1 MKTRVRTVAI
11 GLGAALLVGVACGEG
26 RAIFNVD
33 VLSFIGGQGRDS
45 VNYVSPGGASGT
57 VDNPPVKVTL
67 LKGLGNSTV
76 DSVSLDVAA
85 QVHNLTDSGK
95 VKFQIFFSG
104 TEAGTYTGTPYAQDS
119 AVVHGDTVATLA
131 PGPIPV
137 LADSIFGKDT
147 IFVGVRVAVAA
158 RPGPSMTGW
167 VKLSRVILRIVLQDQ
182 IFH

>member
-1 MKTRVRTVAI
+1 MNTRVRSLAFVLA
-11 GLGAALLVGVACGEG
+11 AALLVGCGEG

-33 VLSFIGGQGRDS
+33 VLSFIGGGGKDS
-45 VNYVSPGGASGT
+45 VNYAIPGGASGT

-85 QVHNLTDSGK
+85 RVHNRTDSGK
-95 VKFQIFFSG
+95 VKFQIFFAG
-104 TEAGTYTGTPYAQDS
+104 TQAGTYLGTPYAQDS

-131 PGPIPV
+131 PGRIPI

-147 IFVGVRVAVAA
+147 IFVGVRVAVTA
-158 RPGPSMTGW
+158 RPGPTMTGA
-167 VKLSRVILRIVLQDQ
+167 VTLSRVILRIVLQDK

>member
-1 MKTRVRTVAI
+1 MKTRAWGLAI
-11 GLGAALLVGVACGEG
+11 ALAAAVLVACGEG

-33 VLSFIGGQGRDS
+33 VLSFIGGQGNDS
-45 VNYVSPGGASGT
+45 VHYTFPGGSSGT

-76 DSVSLDVAA
+76 DSVT
-85 QVHNLTDSGK
+85 LTVGATVENRTDTGT

-104 TEAGTYTGTPYAQDS
+104 TQAGTYAGTPYAQDS
-119 AVVHGDTVATLA
+119 AVVHGADTVTLS

-137 LADSIFGKDT
+137 TADSIFGKDT
-147 IFVGVRVAVAA
+147 IFVGVRVSVAA
-158 RPGPSMTGW
+158 RPGPSMDGTLR
-167 VKLSRVILRIVLQDQ
+167 LSKVLLRIVLQDK

>member
-1 MKTRVRTVAI
+1 MQTRVRSLAFV
-11 GLGAALLVGVACGEG
+11 LGAALLVGCGEG

-45 VNYVSPGGASGT
+45 VNYSFPGGASGT

-85 QVHNLTDSGK
+85 RIHNLTDSGK
-95 VKFQIFFSG
+95 VKFQIFFAG
-104 TEAGTYTGTPYAQDS
+104 TQAGTYLGTPYAQDS
-119 AVVHGDTVATLA
+119 AVLHGDTVATLS

-158 RPGPSMTGW
+158 RPGPTMTGA
-167 VKLSRVILRIVLQDQ
+167 VTLSRVILRIVLQDH

>member
-1 MKTRVRTVAI
+1 MNTRVWGLAI
-11 GLGAALLVGVACGEG
+11 VGCAAVFVGCGEG
-26 RAIFNVD
+26 KAIFNVD
-33 VLSFIGGQGRDS
+33 VLSFLGGGGTDS
-45 VNYVSPGGASGT
+45 VNYAIPGGSSGT

-67 LKGLGNSTV
+67 LKGLGNSKV
-76 DSVSLDVAA
+76 DSVTLDVAA
-85 QVHNLTDSGK
+85 RVHNLTDSGK

-104 TEAGTYTGTPYAQDS
+104 TQAGTYAGTPYAQDS
-119 AVVHGDTVATLA
+119 AVMVGDTVATLA

-158 RPGPSMTGW
+158 RPGPTMSGA
-167 VKLSRVILRIVLQDQ
+167 VKLSRVILRIVLEDK

>member
-1 MKTRVRTVAI
+1 MRTRVRSLAIVLVA
-11 GLGAALLVGVACGEG
+11 LVLVYCGEG

-33 VLSFIGGQGRDS
+33 VLSFLGGGGNDS
-45 VNYVSPGGASGT
+45 VNYAIPGGASGT

-76 DSVSLDVAA
+76 DSVTLDVAA
-85 QVHNLTDSGK
+85 RVHNLTDSGK
-95 VKFQIFFSG
+95 VKFQIFFAG
-104 TEAGTYTGTPYAQDS
+104 TQAGTYLGTPYAQDS
-119 AVVHGDTVATLA
+119 AVMHGDTVATLA

-147 IFVGVRVAVAA
+147 IFVGVRVAVTALPA
-158 RPGPSMTGW
+158 TPMTGA
-167 VKLSRVILRIVLQDQ
+167 VKLSRVILRIVLQDK